1 MHKGLFVEDMG
12 PKLWRLGCAAFSA
25 GTLSIL
31 LVHLCHQCFR
41 TKIILPICLYSI
53 FYNLLRASAIQTAY
67 DNKSM
72 WTRLEPQI
80 LGPFVICGTRT
91 LIHSGGGC
99 TPDLLRAHNVP
110 WTLTVTSKY
119 CIFPIKKP
127 QMLGLFSPSSYFKG
141 VILKLNPWP
150 YQWERDIK
158 LPFVISSLNTT
169 QSHET

>member
-12 PKLWRLGCAAFSA
+12 PKLWHLGCAAFSA

-53 FYNLLRASAIQTAY
+53 FYNLLRASAIQTAN

-80 LGPFVICGTRT
+80 SGPFVICGART

-99 TPDLLRAHNVP
+99 APDLLRAHNVP
-110 WTLTVTSKY
+110 WTLSVTTKY
-119 CIFPIKKP
+119 CIFPIKKNP
-127 QMLGLFSPSSYFKG
+127 KCWGIFFPFLLFQGSNSKVKPMTIPMRMRHQVTFCN
-141 VILKLNPWP
+141 ILLK
-150 YQWERDIK
+150 Y
-158 LPFVISSLNTT
+158 NTKP
-169 QSHET
+169 